1 MKTKA
6 QKIEQV
12 KETKDLLNKS
22 KVLVFADF
30 TGTDMEKVK
39 ELKKTIKPAAK
50 MKVVKKNLLKVA
62 MKESGFDFDPK
73 QFESQLGTIFSDET
87 IDKVAGPVYKF
98 AKTYKD
104 NFKIL
109 GAYDIEKKTFVSP
122 EEVTFIGTLP
132 SREIL
137 LAQVVG
143 MLSAP
148 IKMFLYILSE
158 KGKVVAENK

>member
-6 QKIEQV
+6 QKIKQV
-12 KETKDLLNKS
+12 KETKELLNKS

-30 TGTDMEKVK
+30 TGTNVEKVK
-39 ELKKTIKPAAK
+39 ELKKSIKPAGK

-62 MKESGFDFDPK
+62 LKEESFDFDPK
-73 QFESQLGTIFSDET
+73 QFESQLATIFSNET
-87 IDKVAGPVYKF
+87 LDKIAALVYKF
-98 AKTYKD
+98 AKTNSD

-109 GAYDIEKKTFVSP
+109 GAYDIENKLFIKP
-122 EEVTFIGTLP
+122 EEVTYMGTLP
-132 SREIL
+132 PREVL
-137 LAQVVG
+137 LAQLVG

-158 KGKVVAENK
+158 KGKVVAEK